1 MENCTREQILQ
12 MVEEE
17 DVEFIRL
24 QFTDMYGIL
33 KNIAITARELPRA
46 LDHKCMVDGRFIAG
60 VDGNK
65 EIDLYLY
72 PDLDTFVIL
81 PWRPQQGK
89 VARMICDLYCPDGSP
104 YQNSSRYILE
114 RVAEEAKKEGY
125 TCQVDPECEFF
136 LFHTDDNG
144 LPTTVSH
151 ERAGYLDISPLDLGE
166 NARRDMVLTL
176 EDLGI
181 EVESSHH
188 ETAPAQHEIDFKCG
202 EISKI
207 ADRIMTFKM
216 AVRTIAKRHGLH
228 ATFMPKPRAEV
239 NGSGMHVN
247 FSLYKNGKNI
257 FDVEEENEKLSEEAF
272 YFMGG
277 LLAHSREM
285 ALITNPLVNSYKR
298 LVPGYGAPTELTWS
312 RDGQS
317 SLIRVPYS
325 MGTETRI
332 ELRSPDAA
340 SNPYLVFAV
349 CLAAGLDGIKRKM
362 YPAKA
367 SDRSYAESGRNTQEM
382 EHIPQYTPE
391 NTENILH
398 YIPEHLPENLK
409 EAIEFFEQSDWIK
422 EVLGAEFCRKYAE
435 AKKDEWLRYSRH
447 VTAWEVENYLYRV

>member
-1 MENCTREQILQ
+1 MKNYTREEILR
-12 MVEEE
+12 MAEEE

-24 QFTDMYGIL
+24 QFTDMYGML
-33 KNIAITARELPRA
+33 KNIAITVGELPRA

-60 VDGNK
+60 VERKK

-72 PDLDTFVIL
+72 PDLDTFAIL
-81 PWRPQQGK
+81 PWRPQQRK
-89 VARMICDLYCPDGSP
+89 VARMFCDLHCPDGTP
-104 YQNSSRYILE
+104 YRGSSRYILG
-114 RVAEEAKKEGY
+114 RVVEEAKQEGY

-136 LFHTDDNG
+136 LFHSDDNG

-176 EDLGI
+176 GDLGI

-202 EISKI
+202 EMSKI
-207 ADRIMTFKM
+207 ADCIMTFKM

-228 ATFMPKPRAEV
+228 ATFMPKPRAEAD
-239 NGSGMHVN
+239 GSGMHVN
-247 FSLYKNGKNI
+247 FSLYKDGKNI
-257 FDVEEENEKLSEEAF
+257 FDADGESGKLSEEAY

-298 LVPGYGAPTELTWS
+298 LAPGCGAPTELTWS
-312 RDGQS
+312 RDELGS
-317 SLIRVPYS
+317 VIRVPVS

-349 CLAAGLDGIKRKM
+349 CLAAGLDGIKRKLQPTEACGQ
-362 YPAKA
+362 Y
-367 SDRSYAESGRNTQEM
+367 YVGNGEHVQEV
-382 EHIPQYTPE
+382 
-391 NTENILH
+391 
-398 YIPEHLPENLK
+398 EHLPSDLK
-409 EAIEFFEQSDWIK
+409 EAIELFEQSSWIK
-422 EVLGAEFCRKYAE
+422 EVLGDEFCEKYAE
-435 AKKDEWLRYSRH
+435 AKRDEWLRYSRQ
-447 VTAWEVENYLYRV
+447 VTAWELETYLYRV

>member
-1 MENCTREQILQ
+1 MKNYTREEILR
-12 MVEEE
+12 MAEEE

-24 QFTDMYGIL
+24 QFTDMYGML
-33 KNIAITARELPRA
+33 KNIAVTVGELPRA

-60 VDGNK
+60 VERKK

-72 PDLDTFVIL
+72 PDLDTFAIL
-81 PWRPQQGK
+81 PWRPQQRK
-89 VARMICDLYCPDGSP
+89 VARMFCDLYCPDGTP
-104 YQNSSRYILE
+104 YRGSSRYILKH
-114 RVAEEAKKEGY
+114 VAEEAKKEGY
-125 TCQVDPECEFF
+125 ICQVDPECEFF
-136 LFHTDDNG
+136 LFHSDDNG

-176 EDLGI
+176 GDLGI

-207 ADRIMTFKM
+207 ADCIMTFKM

-228 ATFMPKPRAEV
+228 ATFMPKPRAEED
-239 NGSGMHVN
+239 GSGMHVN
-247 FSLYKNGKNI
+247 FSLYKDGKNI
-257 FDVEEENEKLSEEAF
+257 FDAEGESGKLSEEA
-272 YFMGG
+272 YCFMGG

-298 LVPGYGAPTELTWS
+298 LAPGCGAPTELTWS
-312 RDGQS
+312 RDELS
-317 SLIRVPYS
+317 SLIRVPVS

-349 CLAAGLDGIKRKM
+349 CLAAGLDGIKRKLH
-362 YPAKA
+362 PTEAA
-367 SDRSYAESGRNTQEM
+367 DRSYTKNGQQVQAVE
-382 EHIPQYTPE
+382 Y
-391 NTENILH
+391 
-398 YIPEHLPENLK
+398 LPADLK
-409 EAIEFFEQSDWIK
+409 EAIELFEQSKWIR
-422 EVLGAEFCRKYAE
+422 EVLGDELCEKYAE
-435 AKKDEWLRYSRH
+435 AKKDEWMRYSRQ
-447 VTAWEVENYLYRV
+447 VTAWEVETYLYRV